1 MSDFGGAVKHQD
13 SFDFAVIG
21 IPYDEKSS
29 YLKGAA
35 QGPQAIRRASTGE
48 MINSFTE
55 LGADLQNDADLV
67 DLGDVDVS
75 GSFEQ
80 VSKRIH
86 SLVHKVLSQTAVPLI
101 LGGDHSVTFPVVQ
114 ALSRQFDSLSI
125 LHFDAHPDLY
135 DDYLGDPYSHACP
148 FARIME
154 QGLVTELVQVGIR
167 AATASHRNKARHF
180 GIRMVEMKDLS
191 EDLFLEFQDPLYI
204 SFDVDALDPAYAP
217 GVSHLEP
224 GGMTTRQALGII
236 HRLKAHIVG
245 MDVVEVNPSRD
256 PSGITAAVGAKL
268 IMETAGK
275 IVKEQ
280 LADHS
285 GGTIS

>member
-1 MSDFGGAVKHQD
+1 MSDFGGAVKQQD

-35 QGPQAIRRASTGE
+35 QGPQAIRRASTGD
-48 MINSFTE
+48 MINPFTE
-55 LGADLQNDADLV
+55 LGADLQNETHLV

-80 VSKRIH
+80 VSEKIH

-101 LGGDHSVTFPVVQ
+101 LGGDHSITFPVVQ
-114 ALSRQFDSLSI
+114 ALSRHFDSLSV

-135 DDYLGDPYSHACP
+135 EDYQGDPYSHACP
-148 FARIME
+148 FARILE
-154 QGLVTELVQVGIR
+154 QELVTELVQVGIR
-167 AATASHRNKARHF
+167 TATAAHRNKARQC

-191 EDLFLEFQDPLYI
+191 DDLILEFQSPLYI
-204 SFDVDALDPAYAP
+204 SFDVDALDPAFAP

-256 PSGITAAVGAKL
+256 PSGITAAAGAKL

-275 IVKEQ
+275 IIKVRQ
-280 LADHS
+280 ADHS
-285 GGTIS
+285 GSETS